1 MAKDIEI
8 CLYTEELKDKWDRFV
23 LTESMNGTFLQSRQ
37 FLEYHPQGR
46 FVDHSL
52 LFMNGGTIVAVLPA
66 NLVTDDKKT
75 LYSYQGS
82 TFGGLV
88 VGTQFLKISYLDLIF
103 EKLDAYLIENG
114 FDEIILKQPGRIYQK
129 HPSELLD
136 YYLFLHGY
144 SDSQEVGY
152 YVDFSDYADDIIS
165 SFSASRRRDYRYA
178 LKNDYTFKRLNCE
191 REIRQFYEILSDNYT
206 KFGKLPVHTA
216 EELLDFKFSRLPEN
230 TDFYGVYLG
239 GEMIAGS
246 MVFQFDRRVFHTQYL
261 AVRQDKTGLYANE
274 FLYKNLIET
283 AKKEGF
289 SYLSFGTSTLEGGKV
304 LNRPLAQYKE
314 GFGTTT
320 YVNKTYRKNLK

>member
-129 HPSELLD
+129 HPSE
-136 YYLFLHGY
+136 
-144 SDSQEVGY
+144 SVS
-152 YVDFSDYADDIIS
+152 
-165 SFSASRRRDYRYA
+165 
-178 LKNDYTFKRLNCE
+178 YTHLRA
-191 REIRQFYEILSDNYT
+191 
-206 KFGKLPVHTA
+206 H
-216 EELLDFKFSRLPEN
+216 
-230 TDFYGVYLG
+230 
-239 GEMIAGS
+239 
-246 MVFQFDRRVFHTQYL
+246 
-261 AVRQDKTGLYANE
+261 
-274 FLYKNLIET
+274 ET
-283 AKKEGF
+283 
-289 SYLSFGTSTLEGGKV
+289 
-304 LNRPLAQYKE
+304 
-314 GFGTTT
+314 
-320 YVNKTYRKNLK
+320 